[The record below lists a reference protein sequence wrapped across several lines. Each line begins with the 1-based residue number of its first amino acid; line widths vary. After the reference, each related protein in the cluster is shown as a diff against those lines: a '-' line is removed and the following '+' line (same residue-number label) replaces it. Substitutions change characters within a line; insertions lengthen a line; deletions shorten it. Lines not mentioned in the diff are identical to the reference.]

1 MFETTPELMFE
12 LYVIAVEYFV
22 YANRDIAPVL
32 VVSVIVGLLSLCFGI
47 ANAYVGEDKLVTR
60 LLVVS
65 YLMPCVIARFSMH
78 VALLVELG
86 GGAGRLF
93 ACFLLIRVGTTSWRY
108 WPYCREK
115 LGMAI
120 LGYLECSIGT
130 VEFIMT
136 VGMVD
141 SLLTYFYPLGT
152 NMDGKRLAHSREK
165 VVLAIAGPLENATVA
180 DKVASRPAV
189 MAAVWMFF

>member
-1 MFETTPELMFE
+1 
-12 LYVIAVEYFV
+12 
-22 YANRDIAPVL
+22 
-32 VVSVIVGLLSLCFGI
+32 
-47 ANAYVGEDKLVTR
+47 
-60 LLVVS
+60 
-65 YLMPCVIARFSMH
+65 
-78 VALLVELG
+78 
-86 GGAGRLF
+86 
-93 ACFLLIRVGTTSWRY
+93 
-108 WPYCREK
+108 
-115 LGMAI
+115 MAI

-189 MAAVWMFF
+189 MAAVWMAFENLLGWVIVIYYDADEPNATATNSNTTNTANITANTTSTVNYTTANVSEWYFWVWGFAPTVTSLIMLGILSWLTTKPASSAKVEPAAEQRSRKR